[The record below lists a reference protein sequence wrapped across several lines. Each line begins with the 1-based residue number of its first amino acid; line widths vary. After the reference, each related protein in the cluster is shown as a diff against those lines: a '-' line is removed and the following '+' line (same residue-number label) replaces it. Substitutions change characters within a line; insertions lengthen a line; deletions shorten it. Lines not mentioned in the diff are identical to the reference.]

1 MFEIEDHYEGAWV
14 LDKCQ
19 GHGILPCAVGTVYE
33 GQWRNDVFNERGT
46 IVNCSGDICDGLWI
60 NGYPAAANS
69 RGLEIWA
76 GIRNHHIPL
85 SSANNLFEL
94 IEETERRTVNSCQFW
109 ICTG

>member
-60 NGYPAAANS
+60 NGYPAVCGSSGRNL
-69 RGLEIWA
+69 GGA
-76 GIRNHHIPL
+76 GVSVQPMKR
-85 SSANNLFEL
+85 STAE
-94 IEETERRTVNSCQFW
+94 
-109 ICTG
+109 